1 MKTER
6 ETVALQAQG
15 EAFPPWPDFGDDEV
29 AAAAAVLRSGKVNY
43 WTGEETRRFEREY
56 AAHAGTK
63 YAVALANGT
72 VSLELALAML
82 GIGPGDEVIT
92 TPRTFLASASCI
104 VLRGAQ
110 PVFADVDRESGNITA
125 ESIERVL
132 TPRTKAIIP
141 VHLAGWPCEMD
152 AIMELAQLRGIAV
165 IEDCAQAHGA
175 QYKGRILGGFGTF
188 GSYSFCQD
196 KIITTGGEGGML
208 LTDDEGLWSRA
219 WSYKDHG
226 KSFDAVYKRKHGPG
240 FRWLHESFGTNWR
253 LTEMQSAIGRLQLR
267 KLPDWVRLR
276 RANAARM
283 REGLSGIGV
292 LRVPVPPAHVLHSY
306 YKFYGFLETRSL
318 RESWTRDRIVAEIN
332 ARGVPCFSGS
342 CSEIYLEKAFD
353 GHPSRP
359 ARRLPVA
366 QELGESSLMFLVHP
380 TLRSSHIDRTCEVAA
395 ETIARALQ

>member
-6 ETVALQAQG
+6 QTVALQAQTG
-15 EAFPPWPDFGDDEV
+15 EFPPWPDFGEDEV
-29 AAAAAVLRSGKVNY
+29 AAVAGVLRSGKVNY
-43 WTGEETRRFEREY
+43 WTGEETRCFEREY
-56 AAHAGTK
+56 A
-63 YAVALANGT
+63 VALTNGT

-82 GIGPGDEVIT
+82 GVGPGDEVIT

-104 VLRGAQ
+104 VLRGAK
-110 PVFADVDRESGNITA
+110 PVFADVDRESQNITA

-132 TPRTKAIIP
+132 TPQTKAIIP

-152 AIMELAQLRGIAV
+152 PIMELARSRGIAV

-175 QYKGRILGGFGTF
+175 QYKGRSLGGFGTF

-208 LTDDEGLWSRA
+208 LTDDADLWSRA

-226 KSFDAVYKRKHGPG
+226 KSFDAVYKRQHGPG

-267 KLPDWVRLR
+267 KLPEWVRLR
-276 RANAARM
+276 RVNAARM
-283 REGLSGIGV
+283 CEALSGISA
-292 LRVPVPPAHVLHSY
+292 LRVPMPPAHVLHSY
-306 YKFYGFLETRSL
+306 YKFYAFLETRSL
-318 RESWTRDRIVAEIN
+318 REGWTRDRIVAEIN
-332 ARGVPCFSGS
+332 GGGVPCFSGS

-395 ETIARALQ
+395 QVIGRAVK